1 MTPLKKLAT
10 YYVHLLSRLGV
21 VKFSISL
28 AAAIIMVALAIQM
41 SVTFALTG
49 KVSAV
54 DLIRSVFF
62 GLIITPWAVFFMSV
76 VVEQIEDSRQRLSKV
91 IRKLEKMRSRD
102 LQLTNKLKANI
113 SQLNKEIDE
122 REKAEAARRQ
132 AIVNLEQEVKQR
144 QLAQQELEEHSALLR
159 SFIDSSPDLV
169 YYRNEQGQFSG
180 CNLALE
186 RLVGRTEKKL
196 IGLTPYDVYPEDI
209 ADKIVE
215 TDHQVFDNDEP
226 LTYEQW
232 LEYPDGR
239 KAFFELR
246 KVPFYGRNGNRLGL
260 LGFGRDITERMRHQA
275 NIEKANRDKTQFIS
289 TLSHELRT
297 PLNGVVGLSQILLD
311 TALNDA
317 QRKHV
322 NTILL
327 SATTLGNIFNDIIDL
342 DKLDRR
348 RFAVSMEPM
357 DFKAL
362 VNDIETLT
370 EMQLQNKGLSF
381 KFEQIGPIPSSI
393 VGDPTRLRQ
402 VLWNLTQNAVK
413 FTEKGAVGLMIKA
426 QPLAEQQVQLDI
438 SITDT
443 GPGIP
448 QNQLE
453 QIFAMYYQVEG
464 RKSATGSGI
473 GLSVSR
479 QLVRAMGGDIKVT
492 SKQGEGSCF
501 TVSLKVQLDSIPD
514 EAEQI
519 DHPPLDI
526 LLVEDV
532 ELNVTIAK
540 ALLEKLGHHVAVA
553 MNGKQA
559 LASFDPDSF
568 DLILLDI
575 QLPDMSGFDIAERLQ
590 QDYAK
595 EQLPPMVALTANV
608 VNSKQEF
615 AKAGMMDV
623 IHKPINRN
631 AVVHCL
637 NNVFAIGPHDEPSET
652 QLNPSQALSRSSQ
665 PVLDLELI
673 EQFCSSIGSQVL
685 TDSVTLFRQVMPD
698 YMQVLESNLFAKDQQ
713 GIASEAHKIKGA
725 AGSIGLARIQ
735 RLANKIQSP
744 ELPAWWDNVDD
755 WIHQLSHD
763 YPEDLKLL
771 DKAIEDFSSAE
782 TTESKDSLNLPL
794 PLDQD

>member
-10 YYVHLLSRLGV
+10 YYVHLLSRLGI

-28 AAAIIMVALAIQM
+28 AGAIILVALAIQM

-49 KVSAV
+49 EVSSV

-62 GLIITPWAVFFMSV
+62 ALIITPWAVFFMSV
-76 VVEQIEDSRQRLSKV
+76 VVEQIEDSRQRLSKM

-102 LQLTNKLKANI
+102 LQLTNRLKANI
-113 SQLNKEIDE
+113 SQLNNEIDE
-122 REKAEAARRQ
+122 REKAEEARRQ
-132 AIVNLEQEVKQR
+132 AISHLEQEVKQR
-144 QLAQQELEEHSALLR
+144 QQAQQELEEHSALLR

-186 RLVGRTEKKL
+186 QLVGRSEKQL
-196 IGLTPYDVYPEDI
+196 IGLTPYDVYPEEI

-215 TDHQVFDNDEP
+215 TDHQVFDNDQP

-275 NIEKANRDKTQFIS
+275 NIEKANRDKAQFIS

-297 PLNGVVGLSQILLD
+297 PLNGVVGLSQMLLD
-311 TALNDA
+311 TPLNDA

-348 RFAVSMEPM
+348 RFAVSMETM

-362 VNDIETLT
+362 VSDIETLT
-370 EMQLQNKGLSF
+370 EMQLQAKGLGF
-381 KFEQIGPIPSSI
+381 RFEQIGPIPRSI
-393 VGDPTRLRQ
+393 VADPTRLRQ
-402 VLWNLTQNAVK
+402 VLWNLTHNAVK
-413 FTEKGAVGLMIKA
+413 FTECGQVALTIKA
-426 QPLAEQQVQLDI
+426 KPIAEQQVELEFI
-438 SITDT
+438 IEDT

-448 QNQLE
+448 EDQLE

-464 RKSATGSGI
+464 SKSATGTGI

-479 QLVRAMGGDIKVT
+479 QLVRAMGGDIVVS
-492 SKQGEGSCF
+492 SKAGQGSCF
-501 TVSLKVQLDSIPD
+501 TVRLQVALDAIPD

-519 DHPPLDI
+519 DHPPLEI

-532 ELNVTIAK
+532 ELNITIAK
-540 ALLEKLGHHVAVA
+540 ALLEKLGHQVEVAKS
-553 MNGKQA
+553 GQQA
-559 LASFDPDSF
+559 LAMFEPDNF
-568 DLILLDI
+568 DLVLLDI
-575 QLPDMSGFDIAERLQ
+575 QLPDMTGFDIAKQWLQ
-590 QDYAK
+590 QYSAA
-595 EQLPPMVALTANV
+595 QMPPVVALTANV
-608 VNSKQEF
+608 VNSKSQF
-615 AKAGMMDV
+615 QASGMVDV

-631 AVVHCL
+631 AVVHCF
-637 NNVFAIGPHDEPSET
+637 NEIFAIGDEPPVEAPIS
-652 QLNPSQALSRSSQ
+652 PKQALSRSSL
-665 PVLDLELI
+665 PILDLDLI
-673 EQFCSSIGSQVL
+673 EQFCETIGVKVL
-685 TDSVTLFRQVMPD
+685 NDSVDLFKQVMPD
-698 YMQVLESNLFAKDQQ
+698 YLQVLESNMFAKDKQ
-713 GIASEAHKIKGA
+713 GIVSEAHKIKGA

-744 ELPAWWDNVDD
+744 EVPAWADNVED
-755 WIHQLSHD
+755 WIYQLSHD

-771 DKAIEDFSSAE
+771 DKVIAE
-782 TTESKDSLNLPL
+782 HLEQPKI
-794 PLDQD
+794 

>member
-1 MTPLKKLAT
+1 MTPLKNLAT

-21 VKFSISL
+21 VKFTISL
-28 AAAIIMVALAIQM
+28 ASAIILVALAIQM

-49 KVSAV
+49 QVSSV
-54 DLIRSVFF
+54 DLVRSVFF

-76 VVEQIEDSRQRLSKV
+76 VVEQIEDSRQRLSKM

-113 SQLNKEIDE
+113 SQLNNEIDE
-122 REKAEAARRQ
+122 REKAEAARGQ
-132 AIVNLEQEVKQR
+132 AMANLEQEVRQR
-144 QLAQQELEEHSALLR
+144 QQAQQELEEHSALLR

-186 RLVGRTEKKL
+186 QLVGRSEKQL

-215 TDHQVFDNDEP
+215 TDHQVFDNDEQ

-297 PLNGVVGLSQILLD
+297 PLNGVVGLSQMLLD
-311 TALNDA
+311 TPLNDD

-348 RFAVSMEPM
+348 RFAVSLEPM

-362 VNDIETLT
+362 VTDIETLT
-370 EMQLQNKGLSF
+370 EMQLQSKGLDF
-381 KFEQIGPIPSSI
+381 RFEQIGPIPNSI
-393 VGDPTRLRQ
+393 MGDPTRLRQ
-402 VLWNLTQNAVK
+402 VLWNLTHNAVK
-413 FTEKGAVGLMIKA
+413 FTEQGEVALTIKAEPLSEQEVQLELMI
-426 QPLAEQQVQLDI
+426 E
-438 SITDT
+438 DT

-448 QNQLE
+448 QDQLE
-453 QIFAMYYQVEG
+453 EIFAMYYQVEG
-464 RKSATGSGI
+464 SKSATGTGI

-479 QLVRAMGGDIKVT
+479 QLVRAMGGDISVS
-492 SKQGEGSCF
+492 SKEGEGSCF
-501 TVSLKVQLDSIPD
+501 TVTLKVTLDAIPD

-540 ALLEKLGHHVAVA
+540 ALLEKLGHYVEVA
-553 MNGKQA
+553 MSGEQA
-559 LASFDPDSF
+559 LEVFDPDNF
-568 DLILLDI
+568 DLVLLDI
-575 QLPDMSGFDIAERLQ
+575 QLPDMTGFDIAKRWQ
-590 QDYAK
+590 
-595 EQLPPMVALTANV
+595 EQFAEQHLPPLVALTANV
-608 VNSKQEF
+608 VNSKSEF
-615 AKAGMMDV
+615 AKAGMVDV

-631 AVVHCL
+631 AVVHCF
-637 NNVFAIGPHDEPSET
+637 NSVFAIGEEPEAEPAV
-652 QLNPSQALSRSSQ
+652 NPKQALSRSSM
-665 PVLDLELI
+665 PILDLDLV
-673 EQFCSSIGSQVL
+673 EQFCETIGVKVLNDSIN
-685 TDSVTLFRQVMPD
+685 LFKQVMPD
-698 YMQVLESNLFAKDQQ
+698 YMKVLESNLFAKDQD

-744 ELPAWWDNVDD
+744 ELPAWWDNVED

-771 DKAIEDFSSAE
+771 DKAIADFNNN
-782 TTESKDSLNLPL
+782 D
-794 PLDQD
+794 

>member
-1 MTPLKKLAT
+1 MTPLKNLAT
-10 YYVHLLSRLGV
+10 YYVHLLSRLGI

-28 AAAIIMVALAIQM
+28 ASAVILVALAIQM

-49 KVSAV
+49 QVSAV

-76 VVEQIEDSRQRLSKV
+76 VVEQIEDSRQRLSKM
-91 IRKLEKMRSRD
+91 IRKLEKMRARD

-113 SQLNKEIDE
+113 SQLNNEIDE
-122 REKAEAARRQ
+122 REKAEAARGQ
-132 AIVNLEQEVKQR
+132 AIRNLEQEVKQR
-144 QLAQQELEEHSALLR
+144 QQAQQELEEHSALLR

-186 RLVGRTEKKL
+186 QLVGRSEKKL

-215 TDHQVFDNDEP
+215 TDHQVFDNDEQ

-260 LGFGRDITERMRHQA
+260 LGFGRDITERMAHQA

-297 PLNGVVGLSQILLD
+297 PLNGVVGLSQMLLD
-311 TALNDA
+311 TPLDDA

-348 RFAVSMEPM
+348 RFAVSLEPM

-362 VNDIETLT
+362 VTDIETLT
-370 EMQLQNKGLSF
+370 EMQLQSKGLDF
-381 KFEQIGPIPSSI
+381 VFEQIGPIPSSI

-402 VLWNLTQNAVK
+402 VLWNLTHNAVK
-413 FTEKGAVGLMIKA
+413 FTEKGEVELTVKA
-426 QPLAEQQVQLDI
+426 QAIDEQQVQLDI
-438 SITDT
+438 SIRDT

-448 QNQLE
+448 EDQLE

-464 RKSATGSGI
+464 SKSATGTGI

-479 QLVRAMGGDIKVT
+479 QLVRAMGGDISVT
-492 SKQGEGSCF
+492 SDEGEGSCF
-501 TVSLKVQLDSIPD
+501 TVSLVVKLDAIPD

-519 DHPPLDI
+519 DHPPLEI

-540 ALLEKLGHHVAVA
+540 ALLEKLGHYVVVA
-553 MNGKQA
+553 MTGKEA
-559 LASFDPDSF
+559 LAAFEPDMF
-568 DLILLDI
+568 DLVLLDI
-575 QLPDMSGFDIAERLQ
+575 QLPDMTGFDIAKQWQ
-590 QDYAK
+590 QQYQAAD
-595 EQLPPMVALTANV
+595 LPPLVALTANV
-608 VNSKQEF
+608 VNSKNEF
-615 AKAGMMDV
+615 AKAGMVDV
-623 IHKPINRN
+623 IHKPINQN
-631 AVVHCL
+631 AVVHCF
-637 NNVFAIGPHDEPSET
+637 NQVFAIGEEAVVEEVISPK
-652 QLNPSQALSRSSQ
+652 QALSRSSL
-665 PVLDLELI
+665 PILDLDLV
-673 EQFCSSIGSQVL
+673 EQFCDTIGVKVLNDSIN
-685 TDSVTLFRQVMPD
+685 LFKQVMPD
-698 YMQVLESNLFAKDQQ
+698 YMKILESNLFAKDQD

-744 ELPAWWDNVDD
+744 ELPAWWDNVED
-755 WIHQLSHD
+755 WILQLSHD

-771 DKAIEDFSSAE
+771 DKAIGDYSA
-782 TTESKDSLNLPL
+782 SVD
-794 PLDQD
+794 

>member
-1 MTPLKKLAT
+1 MTPLKNLAT
-10 YYVHLLSRLGV
+10 YYVHLLSRLGL

-28 AAAIIMVALAIQM
+28 AAAIIFVALAIQM

-49 KVSAV
+49 QVSAV

-62 GLIITPWAVFFMSV
+62 GLIITPWAVYFMSV
-76 VVEQIEDSRQRLSKV
+76 VVEQIEDSRQRLSKM

-113 SQLNKEIDE
+113 NQLNTEMDE
-122 REKAEAARRQ
+122 REKAETARRQ
-132 AIVNLEQEVKQR
+132 AIVKLEQEVKQR
-144 QLAQQELEEHSALLR
+144 QQAQQELEEHSALLR

-186 RLVGRTEKKL
+186 QLVGRSEKKL

-297 PLNGVVGLSQILLD
+297 PLNGVVGLSQMLLD
-311 TALNDA
+311 TPLNDA
-317 QRKHV
+317 QRKQV

-348 RFAVSMEPM
+348 RFSVAMEPM
-357 DFKAL
+357 DFNAL
-362 VNDIETLT
+362 LTDIETLT
-370 EMQLQNKGLSF
+370 EMQLQNKGLAF
-381 KFEQIGPIPSSI
+381 NFEQIGPIPRSI
-393 VGDPTRLRQ
+393 VADPTRLRQ
-402 VLWNLTQNAVK
+402 VLWNLTHNAVK
-413 FTEKGAVGLMIKA
+413 FTEVGGVDLLVKA
-426 QPLAEQQVQLDI
+426 QNLSEQEVQLDI
-438 SITDT
+438 SIKDT

-448 QNQLE
+448 EDQFE
-453 QIFAMYYQVEG
+453 QIFAMYYQVESS
-464 RKSATGSGI
+464 KSATGTGI

-479 QLVRAMGGDIKVT
+479 QLIRAMGGDITVT
-492 SKQGEGSCF
+492 SEEGKGACF
-501 TVSLKVQLDSIPD
+501 TISLAVKLDEIPD

-540 ALLEKLGHHVAVA
+540 ALLEKLGHYVVVA
-553 MNGKQA
+553 MTGA
-559 LASFDPDSF
+559 EAIEAFDPDQF
-568 DLILLDI
+568 DLVLLDI
-575 QLPDMSGFDIAERLQ
+575 QLPDMTGFDIAKHLLQ
-590 QDYAK
+590 QYDKAD
-595 EQLPPMVALTANV
+595 LPPLVALTANAV
-608 VNSKQEF
+608 SSRQEF
-615 AKAGMMDV
+615 IDAGMLDV

-631 AVVHCL
+631 AVVHCF
-637 NNVFAIGPHDEPSET
+637 NGVFAIGETLSTEPDSS
-652 QLNPSQALSRSSQ
+652 PKQALSRSSQ
-665 PVLDLELI
+665 PILDLDLI
-673 EQFCSSIGSQVL
+673 EQFCHQIGEKVL
-685 TDSVTLFRQVMPD
+685 TDSIALFRQVMPD
-698 YMQVLESNLFAKDQQ
+698 YLQVLETNLYAKDQD

-744 ELPAWWDNVDD
+744 ELPAWWDNVED

-771 DKAIEDFSSAE
+771 DKMIDDLSIE
-782 TTESKDSLNLPL
+782 
-794 PLDQD
+794 QY

>member
-1 MTPLKKLAT
+1 MTPLKNLAT
-10 YYVHLLSRLGV
+10 YYVHLLSRLGI

-28 AAAIIMVALAIQM
+28 ASAVILVALAIQM

-49 KVSAV
+49 QVSAV

-76 VVEQIEDSRQRLSKV
+76 VVEQIEDSRQRLSKM
-91 IRKLEKMRSRD
+91 IRKLEKMRARD

-113 SQLNKEIDE
+113 SQLNNEIDE
-122 REKAEAARRQ
+122 REKAEAARGQ
-132 AIVNLEQEVKQR
+132 AIRNLEQEVKQR
-144 QLAQQELEEHSALLR
+144 QQAQQELEEHSALLR

-186 RLVGRTEKKL
+186 QLVGRSEKKL

-215 TDHQVFDNDEP
+215 TDHQVFDNDEQ

-260 LGFGRDITERMRHQA
+260 LGFGRDITERMAHQA

-297 PLNGVVGLSQILLD
+297 PLNGVVGLSQMLLD
-311 TALNDA
+311 TPLDDA

-348 RFAVSMEPM
+348 RFAVSLEPM

-362 VNDIETLT
+362 VTDIETLT
-370 EMQLQNKGLSF
+370 EMQLQSKGLDF
-381 KFEQIGPIPSSI
+381 VFEQIGPIPSSI

-402 VLWNLTQNAVK
+402 VLWNLTHNAVK
-413 FTEKGAVGLMIKA
+413 FTEKGEVELTVKA
-426 QPLAEQQVQLDI
+426 QAVDEQQVQLDI
-438 SITDT
+438 SIRDT

-448 QNQLE
+448 EDQLE

-464 RKSATGSGI
+464 SKSATGTGI

-479 QLVRAMGGDIKVT
+479 QLVRAMGGDISVT
-492 SKQGEGSCF
+492 SYEGEGSCF
-501 TVSLKVQLDSIPD
+501 TVSLVVKLDAIPD

-519 DHPPLDI
+519 DHPPLEI

-540 ALLEKLGHHVAVA
+540 ALLEKLGHYVVVA
-553 MNGKQA
+553 MTGKEA
-559 LASFDPDSF
+559 LAAFEPDMF
-568 DLILLDI
+568 DLVLLDI
-575 QLPDMSGFDIAERLQ
+575 QLPDMTGFDIAKQWQ
-590 QDYAK
+590 QQYQAAD
-595 EQLPPMVALTANV
+595 LPPLVALTANV
-608 VNSKQEF
+608 VNSKNEF
-615 AKAGMMDV
+615 AKAGMVDV
-623 IHKPINRN
+623 IHKPINQN
-631 AVVHCL
+631 AVVHCF
-637 NNVFAIGPHDEPSET
+637 NQVFAIGEEAAVEEVISPK
-652 QLNPSQALSRSSQ
+652 QALSRSSL
-665 PVLDLELI
+665 PILDLDLV
-673 EQFCSSIGSQVL
+673 EQFCDTIGVKVLNDSIN
-685 TDSVTLFRQVMPD
+685 LFKQVMPD
-698 YMQVLESNLFAKDQQ
+698 YMKILESNLFAKDQD

-744 ELPAWWDNVDD
+744 ELPAWWDNVED
-755 WIHQLSHD
+755 WILQLSHD

-771 DKAIEDFSSAE
+771 DKAIGDYSTS
-782 TTESKDSLNLPL
+782 D
-794 PLDQD
+794 D

>member
-1 MTPLKKLAT
+1 MTPLKNLAT

-21 VKFSISL
+21 VKFTISL
-28 AAAIIMVALAIQM
+28 ASAIILVALAIQM

-49 KVSAV
+49 QVSSV
-54 DLIRSVFF
+54 DLVRSVFF

-76 VVEQIEDSRQRLSKV
+76 VVEQIEDSRQRLSKM

-113 SQLNKEIDE
+113 SQLNNEIDE
-122 REKAEAARRQ
+122 REKAEAARSQ
-132 AIVNLEQEVKQR
+132 AMTNLEQEVKQR
-144 QLAQQELEEHSALLR
+144 QQAQQELEEHSALLR

-186 RLVGRTEKKL
+186 QLVGRSEKQL

-215 TDHQVFDNDEP
+215 TDHQVFDNDEQ

-297 PLNGVVGLSQILLD
+297 PLNGVVGLSQMLLD
-311 TALNDA
+311 TPLNDD

-348 RFAVSMEPM
+348 RFAVSLEPM

-362 VNDIETLT
+362 VTDIETLT
-370 EMQLQNKGLSF
+370 EMQLQSKGLDF
-381 KFEQIGPIPSSI
+381 RFEQIGPIPNSI
-393 VGDPTRLRQ
+393 MGDPTRLRQ
-402 VLWNLTQNAVK
+402 VLWNLTHNAVK
-413 FTEKGAVGLMIKA
+413 FTEQGEVALTIKAEPLSEQEVQLELMI
-426 QPLAEQQVQLDI
+426 E
-438 SITDT
+438 DT

-448 QNQLE
+448 QDQLE
-453 QIFAMYYQVEG
+453 EIFAMYYQVEG
-464 RKSATGSGI
+464 SKSATGTGI

-479 QLVRAMGGDIKVT
+479 QLVRAMGGDISVS
-492 SKQGEGSCF
+492 SKEGEGSCF
-501 TVSLKVQLDSIPD
+501 TVTLKVTLDAIPD

-540 ALLEKLGHHVAVA
+540 ALLEKLGHYVEVA
-553 MNGKQA
+553 MSGEQA
-559 LASFDPDSF
+559 LEVFDPDNF
-568 DLILLDI
+568 DLVLLDI
-575 QLPDMSGFDIAERLQ
+575 QLPDMTGFDIAKRWQ
-590 QDYAK
+590 
-595 EQLPPMVALTANV
+595 EQFAEQHLPPLVALTANV
-608 VNSKQEF
+608 VNSKSEF
-615 AKAGMMDV
+615 AKAGMVDV

-631 AVVHCL
+631 AVVHCF
-637 NNVFAIGPHDEPSET
+637 NRVFAIGEEPEVEPAV
-652 QLNPSQALSRSSQ
+652 NPKQALSRSSM
-665 PVLDLELI
+665 PILDLDLV
-673 EQFCSSIGSQVL
+673 EQFCETIGVKVLNDSIN
-685 TDSVTLFRQVMPD
+685 LFKQVMPD
-698 YMQVLESNLFAKDQQ
+698 YMKVLESNLFAKDQD

-744 ELPAWWDNVDD
+744 ELPAWWDNVED

-771 DKAIEDFSSAE
+771 DKAIADFNHN
-782 TTESKDSLNLPL
+782 D
-794 PLDQD
+794 

>member
-1 MTPLKKLAT
+1 MTPLKNLAT

-21 VKFSISL
+21 VKFTISL
-28 AAAIIMVALAIQM
+28 ASAIILVALAIQM
-41 SVTFALTG
+41 SVTLALTG
-49 KVSAV
+49 NVSSV
-54 DLIRSVFF
+54 DLVRSVFF

-76 VVEQIEDSRQRLSKV
+76 VVEQIEDSRQRLSKM

-132 AIVNLEQEVKQR
+132 AMTKLEQEIKQR
-144 QLAQQELEEHSALLR
+144 QRAQQELEEHSALLR

-186 RLVGRTEKKL
+186 QLVGRSEKQL

-215 TDHQVFDNDEP
+215 TDHQVFDNDEQ

-260 LGFGRDITERMRHQA
+260 LGFGRDITERMRQQA
-275 NIEKANRDKTQFIS
+275 SIEKANRDKTQFIS

-297 PLNGVVGLSQILLD
+297 PLNGVVGLSQMLLD
-311 TALNDA
+311 TPLNDD

-348 RFAVSMEPM
+348 RFAVSLEPM

-362 VNDIETLT
+362 VTDIETLT
-370 EMQLQNKGLSF
+370 KMQLQSKGLAF
-381 KFEQIGPIPSSI
+381 RFEQIGPIPNSI
-393 VGDPTRLRQ
+393 MGDPTRLRQ
-402 VLWNLTQNAVK
+402 VLWNLSHNAVK
-413 FTEKGAVGLMIKA
+413 FTEQGEVALTIKAEPLSEQEVQLELMI
-426 QPLAEQQVQLDI
+426 E
-438 SITDT
+438 DT

-448 QNQLE
+448 QDQLE
-453 QIFAMYYQVEG
+453 EIFAMYYQVEG
-464 RKSATGSGI
+464 SKSATGTGI

-479 QLVRAMGGDIKVT
+479 QLVRAMGGDISVS
-492 SKQGEGSCF
+492 SKEGEGSCF
-501 TVSLKVQLDSIPD
+501 TVTLKVTLDAIPD

-540 ALLEKLGHHVAVA
+540 ALLEKLGHFVEVA
-553 MNGKQA
+553 MSGEQA
-559 LASFDPDSF
+559 LEVFDPDNF
-568 DLILLDI
+568 DLVLLDI
-575 QLPDMSGFDIAERLQ
+575 QLPDMTGFDIAKRWQ
-590 QDYAK
+590 
-595 EQLPPMVALTANV
+595 EQFAEQHLPPLVALTANV
-608 VNSKQEF
+608 VNSKSEF
-615 AKAGMMDV
+615 AKAGMVDV

-631 AVVHCL
+631 AVVHCF
-637 NNVFAIGPHDEPSET
+637 NSVFAIGEEPEAEPAV
-652 QLNPSQALSRSSQ
+652 NPKQALSRSSM
-665 PVLDLELI
+665 PILDLDLV
-673 EQFCSSIGSQVL
+673 EQFCETIGVKVLNDSIN
-685 TDSVTLFRQVMPD
+685 LFKQVMPD
-698 YMQVLESNLFAKDQQ
+698 YMKVLESNLFAKDQD

-744 ELPAWWDNVDD
+744 ELPAWWDNVED

-771 DKAIEDFSSAE
+771 DKAITDFNNN
-782 TTESKDSLNLPL
+782 D
-794 PLDQD
+794 

>member
-1 MTPLKKLAT
+1 MTPLKNLAT

-21 VKFSISL
+21 VKFTISL
-28 AAAIIMVALAIQM
+28 ASAIILVALAIQM

-49 KVSAV
+49 QVSSV
-54 DLIRSVFF
+54 DLVRSVFF

-76 VVEQIEDSRQRLSKV
+76 VVEQIEDSRQRLSKM

-113 SQLNKEIDE
+113 SQLNNEIDE
-122 REKAEAARRQ
+122 REKAEAARGQ
-132 AIVNLEQEVKQR
+132 AMANLEQEVRQR
-144 QLAQQELEEHSALLR
+144 QQAQQELEEHSALLR

-186 RLVGRTEKKL
+186 QLVGRSEKQL

-215 TDHQVFDNDEP
+215 TDHQVFDNDEQ

-297 PLNGVVGLSQILLD
+297 PLNGVVGLSQMLLD
-311 TALNDA
+311 TPLNDD

-348 RFAVSMEPM
+348 RFAVSLEPM

-362 VNDIETLT
+362 VTDIETLT
-370 EMQLQNKGLSF
+370 EMQLQSKGLDF
-381 KFEQIGPIPSSI
+381 RFEQIGPIPNSI
-393 VGDPTRLRQ
+393 MGDPTRLRQ
-402 VLWNLTQNAVK
+402 VLWNLTHNAVK
-413 FTEKGAVGLMIKA
+413 FTEQGEVALTIKSEPLSEQEVQLELMI
-426 QPLAEQQVQLDI
+426 E
-438 SITDT
+438 DT

-448 QNQLE
+448 QDQLE
-453 QIFAMYYQVEG
+453 EIFAMYYQVEG
-464 RKSATGSGI
+464 SKSATGTGI

-479 QLVRAMGGDIKVT
+479 QLVRAMGGDISVS
-492 SKQGEGSCF
+492 SKEGEGSCF
-501 TVSLKVQLDSIPD
+501 TVTLKVTLDAIPD

-540 ALLEKLGHHVAVA
+540 ALLEKLGHYVEVA
-553 MNGKQA
+553 MSGEQA
-559 LASFDPDSF
+559 LEVFDPDNF
-568 DLILLDI
+568 DLVLLDI
-575 QLPDMSGFDIAERLQ
+575 QLPDMTGFDIAKRWQ
-590 QDYAK
+590 
-595 EQLPPMVALTANV
+595 EQFAEQHLPPLVALTANV
-608 VNSKQEF
+608 VNSKSEF
-615 AKAGMMDV
+615 AKAGMVDV

-631 AVVHCL
+631 AVVHCF
-637 NNVFAIGPHDEPSET
+637 NSVFAIGEEPEAEPAV
-652 QLNPSQALSRSSQ
+652 NPKQALSRSSM
-665 PVLDLELI
+665 PILDLDLV
-673 EQFCSSIGSQVL
+673 EQFCETIGVKVLNDSIN
-685 TDSVTLFRQVMPD
+685 LFKQVMPD
-698 YMQVLESNLFAKDQQ
+698 YMKVLESNLFAKDQD

-744 ELPAWWDNVDD
+744 ELPAWWDNVED

-771 DKAIEDFSSAE
+771 DKAIADF
-782 TTESKDSLNLPL
+782 NNNH
-794 PLDQD
+794 

>member
-1 MTPLKKLAT
+1 MTPLKNLAT
-10 YYVHLLSRLGV
+10 YYVHLLSRLGL

-28 AAAIIMVALAIQM
+28 AAAIIFVALAIQM

-49 KVSAV
+49 QVSAV

-62 GLIITPWAVFFMSV
+62 GLIITPWAVYFMSV
-76 VVEQIEDSRQRLSKV
+76 VVEQIEDSRQRLSKM

-113 SQLNKEIDE
+113 NQLNTEMDE
-122 REKAEAARRQ
+122 REKAETARRQ
-132 AIVNLEQEVKQR
+132 AIVKLEQEVKQR
-144 QLAQQELEEHSALLR
+144 QQAQQELEEHSALLR

-186 RLVGRTEKKL
+186 QLVGRSEKKL

-297 PLNGVVGLSQILLD
+297 PLNGVVGLSQMLLD
-311 TALNDA
+311 TPLNDA
-317 QRKHV
+317 QRKQV

-348 RFAVSMEPM
+348 RFSVAMEPM
-357 DFKAL
+357 DFNAL
-362 VNDIETLT
+362 LTDIETLT
-370 EMQLQNKGLSF
+370 EMQLQNKGLAF
-381 KFEQIGPIPSSI
+381 NFEQIGPIPRSI
-393 VGDPTRLRQ
+393 VADPTRLRQ
-402 VLWNLTQNAVK
+402 VLWNLTHNAVK
-413 FTEKGAVGLMIKA
+413 FTEVGGVDLLVKA
-426 QPLAEQQVQLDI
+426 QNLSEQEVQLDI
-438 SITDT
+438 SIKDT

-448 QNQLE
+448 EDQFE
-453 QIFAMYYQVEG
+453 QIFAMYYQVESS
-464 RKSATGSGI
+464 KSATGTGI

-479 QLVRAMGGDIKVT
+479 QLIRAMGGDITVT
-492 SKQGEGSCF
+492 SEEGKGACF
-501 TVSLKVQLDSIPD
+501 TISLAVKLDEIPD

-540 ALLEKLGHHVAVA
+540 ALLEKLGHYVVVA
-553 MNGKQA
+553 MTGA
-559 LASFDPDSF
+559 EAIEAFDPDQF
-568 DLILLDI
+568 DLVLLDI
-575 QLPDMSGFDIAERLQ
+575 QLPDMTGFDIAKHLLQ
-590 QDYAK
+590 QYDKAD
-595 EQLPPMVALTANV
+595 LPPLVALTANAV
-608 VNSKQEF
+608 SSRQEF
-615 AKAGMMDV
+615 IDAGMLDV

-631 AVVHCL
+631 AVVHCF
-637 NNVFAIGPHDEPSET
+637 NGVFAIGETLSTEPDSS
-652 QLNPSQALSRSSQ
+652 PKQALSRSSQ
-665 PVLDLELI
+665 PILDLDLI
-673 EQFCSSIGSQVL
+673 EQFCHQIGEKVL
-685 TDSVTLFRQVMPD
+685 TDSIALFRQVMPD
-698 YMQVLESNLFAKDQQ
+698 YLQVLETNLYAKDQD

-744 ELPAWWDNVDD
+744 ELPAWWDNVED

-771 DKAIEDFSSAE
+771 DKMIDDLSIE
-782 TTESKDSLNLPL
+782 
-794 PLDQD
+794 QH

>member
-1 MTPLKKLAT
+1 MTPLKNLAT

-21 VKFSISL
+21 VKFTISL
-28 AAAIIMVALAIQM
+28 ASAIILVALAIQM
-41 SVTFALTG
+41 SVTLALTG
-49 KVSAV
+49 KVSSV
-54 DLIRSVFF
+54 DLVRSVFF

-76 VVEQIEDSRQRLSKV
+76 VVEQIEDSRQRLSKM

-102 LQLTNKLKANI
+102 LQLTTKLQANI
-113 SQLNKEIDE
+113 SQLNNEIDE
-122 REKAEAARRQ
+122 REKAEAARSQ
-132 AIVNLEQEVKQR
+132 AMTNLEQEIKQR
-144 QLAQQELEEHSALLR
+144 QQAQQELEEHSALLR

-186 RLVGRTEKKL
+186 QLVGRSEKQL

-215 TDHQVFDNDEP
+215 TDHQVFDNDEQ

-260 LGFGRDITERMRHQA
+260 LGFGRDITERMRQQA
-275 NIEKANRDKTQFIS
+275 SIEKANRDKTQFIS

-297 PLNGVVGLSQILLD
+297 PLNGVVGLSQMLLD
-311 TALNDA
+311 TPLNDN

-348 RFAVSMEPM
+348 RFAVSLEPM

-362 VNDIETLT
+362 VTDIETLT
-370 EMQLQNKGLSF
+370 EMQLQSKGLDF
-381 KFEQIGPIPSSI
+381 RFEQIGPIPNSI
-393 VGDPTRLRQ
+393 MGDPTRLRQ
-402 VLWNLTQNAVK
+402 VLWNLTHNAVK
-413 FTEKGAVGLMIKA
+413 FTEQGEVALTVKA
-426 QPLAEQQVQLDI
+426 EPLSEQEVQLELI
-438 SITDT
+438 IEDT

-448 QNQLE
+448 QDQLE
-453 QIFAMYYQVEG
+453 EIFAMYYQVEG
-464 RKSATGSGI
+464 SKSATGTGI

-479 QLVRAMGGDIKVT
+479 QLVRAMGGDIQV
-492 SKQGEGSCF
+492 SSAEGEGSCF
-501 TVSLKVQLDSIPD
+501 SVKLKVTLDAIPD

-540 ALLEKLGHHVAVA
+540 ALLEKLGHYVEVA
-553 MNGKQA
+553 MSGEQA
-559 LASFDPDSF
+559 IEVFDPDNF
-568 DLILLDI
+568 DLVLLDI
-575 QLPDMSGFDIAERLQ
+575 QLPDMSGFDIAKRWHEQFAQ
-590 QDYAK
+590 QH
-595 EQLPPMVALTANV
+595 LPPLVALTANV
-608 VNSKQEF
+608 VNSKNEF
-615 AKAGMMDV
+615 AQAGMVDV

-631 AVVHCL
+631 AVVHCF
-637 NNVFAIGPHDEPSET
+637 NSVFAIGQEPEAEPVVS
-652 QLNPSQALSRSSQ
+652 PKQALSRSSM
-665 PVLDLELI
+665 PILDLDLV
-673 EQFCSSIGSQVL
+673 EQFCETIGVKVLNDSIN
-685 TDSVTLFRQVMPD
+685 LFKQVMPD
-698 YMQVLESNLFAKDQQ
+698 YMKVLESNLFAKDQD

-744 ELPAWWDNVDD
+744 ELPAWWDNVED

-771 DKAIEDFSSAE
+771 DKAIADFN
-782 TTESKDSLNLPL
+782 KPD
-794 PLDQD
+794 

>member
-1 MTPLKKLAT
+1 MTPLKNLAT

-21 VKFSISL
+21 VKFTISL
-28 AAAIIMVALAIQM
+28 ASAIILVALAIQM
-41 SVTFALTG
+41 SVTLALTG
-49 KVSAV
+49 KVSSV
-54 DLIRSVFF
+54 DLVRSVFF

-76 VVEQIEDSRQRLSKV
+76 VVEQIEDSRQRLSKM

-102 LQLTNKLKANI
+102 LQLTTKLQANI
-113 SQLNKEIDE
+113 SQLNNEIDE
-122 REKAEAARRQ
+122 REKAEAARSQ
-132 AIVNLEQEVKQR
+132 AMTNLEQEIKQR
-144 QLAQQELEEHSALLR
+144 QQAQQELEEHSALLR

-186 RLVGRTEKKL
+186 QLVGRSEKQL

-215 TDHQVFDNDEP
+215 TDHQVFDNDEQ

-260 LGFGRDITERMRHQA
+260 LGFGRDITERMRQQA
-275 NIEKANRDKTQFIS
+275 SIEKANRDKTQFIS

-297 PLNGVVGLSQILLD
+297 PLNGVVGLSQMLLD
-311 TALNDA
+311 TPLNDN

-348 RFAVSMEPM
+348 RFAVSLEPM

-362 VNDIETLT
+362 VTDIETLT
-370 EMQLQNKGLSF
+370 EMQLQSKGLDF
-381 KFEQIGPIPSSI
+381 RFEQIGPIPNSI
-393 VGDPTRLRQ
+393 MGDPTRLRQ
-402 VLWNLTQNAVK
+402 VLWNLTHNAVK
-413 FTEKGAVGLMIKA
+413 FTEQGEVALTVKA
-426 QPLAEQQVQLDI
+426 EPLSEQEVQLELI
-438 SITDT
+438 IEDT

-448 QNQLE
+448 QDQLE
-453 QIFAMYYQVEG
+453 EIFAMYYQVEG
-464 RKSATGSGI
+464 SKSATGTGI

-479 QLVRAMGGDIKVT
+479 QLVRAMGGDIEV
-492 SKQGEGSCF
+492 SSAEGEGSCF
-501 TVSLKVQLDSIPD
+501 SVKLKVTLDAIPD

-540 ALLEKLGHHVAVA
+540 ALLEKLGHYVEVA
-553 MNGKQA
+553 MSGEQA
-559 LASFDPDSF
+559 IEVFDPDNF
-568 DLILLDI
+568 DLVLLDI
-575 QLPDMSGFDIAERLQ
+575 QLPDMSGFDIAKRWHEQFAQ
-590 QDYAK
+590 QH
-595 EQLPPMVALTANV
+595 LPPLVALTANV
-608 VNSKQEF
+608 VNSKNEF
-615 AKAGMMDV
+615 AQAGMVDV

-631 AVVHCL
+631 AVVHCF
-637 NNVFAIGPHDEPSET
+637 NSVFAIGQEPEAEPVVS
-652 QLNPSQALSRSSQ
+652 PKQALSRSSM
-665 PVLDLELI
+665 PILDLDLV
-673 EQFCSSIGSQVL
+673 EQFCETIGVKVLNDSIN
-685 TDSVTLFRQVMPD
+685 LFKQVMPD
-698 YMQVLESNLFAKDQQ
+698 YMKVLESNLFAKDQD

-744 ELPAWWDNVDD
+744 ELPAWWDNVED

-771 DKAIEDFSSAE
+771 DKAIADFN
-782 TTESKDSLNLPL
+782 KPD
-794 PLDQD
+794 

>member
-1 MTPLKKLAT
+1 MTPLKNLAT
-10 YYVHLLSRLGV
+10 YYVHLLSRLGI

-28 AAAIIMVALAIQM
+28 ASAVILVALAIQM

-49 KVSAV
+49 QVSAV

-76 VVEQIEDSRQRLSKV
+76 VVEQIEDSRQRLSKM
-91 IRKLEKMRSRD
+91 IRKLEKMRARD

-113 SQLNKEIDE
+113 SQLNNEIDE
-122 REKAEAARRQ
+122 REKAEAARGQ
-132 AIVNLEQEVKQR
+132 AIRNLEQEVKQR
-144 QLAQQELEEHSALLR
+144 QQAQQELEEHSALLR

-186 RLVGRTEKKL
+186 QLVGRSEKKL

-215 TDHQVFDNDEP
+215 TDHQVFDNDEQ

-260 LGFGRDITERMRHQA
+260 LGFGRDITERMAHQA

-297 PLNGVVGLSQILLD
+297 PLNGVVGLSQMLLD
-311 TALNDA
+311 TPLDDA

-348 RFAVSMEPM
+348 RFAVSLEPM

-362 VNDIETLT
+362 VTDIETLT
-370 EMQLQNKGLSF
+370 EMQLQSKGLDF
-381 KFEQIGPIPSSI
+381 VFEQIGPIPSSI

-402 VLWNLTQNAVK
+402 VLWNLTHNAVK
-413 FTEKGAVGLMIKA
+413 FTEKGEVELTVKA
-426 QPLAEQQVQLDI
+426 QAVDEQQVQLDI
-438 SITDT
+438 SIRDT

-448 QNQLE
+448 EDQLE

-464 RKSATGSGI
+464 SKSATGTGI

-479 QLVRAMGGDIKVT
+479 QLVRAMGGDISVT
-492 SKQGEGSCF
+492 SDEGEGSCF
-501 TVSLKVQLDSIPD
+501 TVSLVVKLDAIPD

-519 DHPPLDI
+519 DHPPLEI

-540 ALLEKLGHHVAVA
+540 ALLEKLGHYVVVA
-553 MNGKQA
+553 MTGKEA
-559 LASFDPDSF
+559 LAAFEPDMF
-568 DLILLDI
+568 DLVLLDI
-575 QLPDMSGFDIAERLQ
+575 QLPDMTGFDIAKQWQ
-590 QDYAK
+590 QQYQAAD
-595 EQLPPMVALTANV
+595 LPPLVALTANV
-608 VNSKQEF
+608 VNSKNEF
-615 AKAGMMDV
+615 AKAGMVDV
-623 IHKPINRN
+623 IHKPINQN
-631 AVVHCL
+631 AVVHCF
-637 NNVFAIGPHDEPSET
+637 NQVFAIGEEAVVEEIISPK
-652 QLNPSQALSRSSQ
+652 QALSRSSL
-665 PVLDLELI
+665 PILDLDLV
-673 EQFCSSIGSQVL
+673 EQFCDTIGVKVLNDSIN
-685 TDSVTLFRQVMPD
+685 LFKQVMPD
-698 YMQVLESNLFAKDQQ
+698 YMKILESNLFAKDQD

-744 ELPAWWDNVDD
+744 ELPAWWDNVED
-755 WIHQLSHD
+755 WILQLSHD

-771 DKAIEDFSSAE
+771 DKAIGDYSTSV
-782 TTESKDSLNLPL
+782 D
-794 PLDQD
+794 

>member
-1 MTPLKKLAT
+1 MTPLKNLAT

-21 VKFSISL
+21 VKFTISL
-28 AAAIIMVALAIQM
+28 ASAIILVALAIQM

-49 KVSAV
+49 QVSSV
-54 DLIRSVFF
+54 DLVRSVFF

-76 VVEQIEDSRQRLSKV
+76 VVEQIEDSRQRLSKM

-113 SQLNKEIDE
+113 SQLNNEIDE
-122 REKAEAARRQ
+122 REKAEAARGQ
-132 AIVNLEQEVKQR
+132 AMANLEQEVRQR
-144 QLAQQELEEHSALLR
+144 QQAQQELEEHSALLR

-186 RLVGRTEKKL
+186 QLVGRSEKQL

-215 TDHQVFDNDEP
+215 TDHQVFDNDEQ

-297 PLNGVVGLSQILLD
+297 PLNGVVGLSQMLLD
-311 TALNDA
+311 TPLNDD

-348 RFAVSMEPM
+348 RFAVSLEPM

-362 VNDIETLT
+362 VTDIETLT
-370 EMQLQNKGLSF
+370 EMQLQSKGLDF
-381 KFEQIGPIPSSI
+381 RFEQIGPIPNSI
-393 VGDPTRLRQ
+393 MGDPTRLRQ
-402 VLWNLTQNAVK
+402 VLWNLTHNAVK
-413 FTEKGAVGLMIKA
+413 FTEQGEVALTIKSEPLSEQEVQLELMI
-426 QPLAEQQVQLDI
+426 E
-438 SITDT
+438 DT

-448 QNQLE
+448 QDQLE
-453 QIFAMYYQVEG
+453 EIFAMYYQVEG
-464 RKSATGSGI
+464 SKSATGTGI

-479 QLVRAMGGDIKVT
+479 QLVRAMGGDISVS
-492 SKQGEGSCF
+492 SKEGEGSCF
-501 TVSLKVQLDSIPD
+501 TVTLKVTLDAIPD

-540 ALLEKLGHHVAVA
+540 ALLEKLGHYVEVA
-553 MNGKQA
+553 MSGEQA
-559 LASFDPDSF
+559 LEVFDPDNF
-568 DLILLDI
+568 DLVLLDI
-575 QLPDMSGFDIAERLQ
+575 QLPDMTGFDIAKRWQ
-590 QDYAK
+590 
-595 EQLPPMVALTANV
+595 EQFAEQHLPPLVALTANV
-608 VNSKQEF
+608 VNSKSEF
-615 AKAGMMDV
+615 AKAGMVDV

-631 AVVHCL
+631 AVVHCF
-637 NNVFAIGPHDEPSET
+637 NSVFAIGEEPEAEPVV
-652 QLNPSQALSRSSQ
+652 NPKQALSRSSM
-665 PVLDLELI
+665 PILDLDLV
-673 EQFCSSIGSQVL
+673 EQFCETIGVKVLNDSIN
-685 TDSVTLFRQVMPD
+685 LFKQVMPD
-698 YMQVLESNLFAKDQQ
+698 YMKVLESNLFAKDQD

-744 ELPAWWDNVDD
+744 ELPAWWDNVED

-771 DKAIEDFSSAE
+771 DKAIADF
-782 TTESKDSLNLPL
+782 NNNH
-794 PLDQD
+794 

>member
-1 MTPLKKLAT
+1 MTPLKNLAT
-10 YYVHLLSRLGV
+10 YYVHLLSRLGI

-28 AAAIIMVALAIQM
+28 ASAVILVALAIQM

-49 KVSAV
+49 QVSAV

-76 VVEQIEDSRQRLSKV
+76 VVEQIEDSRQRLSKM
-91 IRKLEKMRSRD
+91 IRKLEKMRARD

-113 SQLNKEIDE
+113 SQLNNEIDE
-122 REKAEAARRQ
+122 REKAEAARGQ
-132 AIVNLEQEVKQR
+132 AIRNLEQEVKQR
-144 QLAQQELEEHSALLR
+144 QQAQQELEEHSALLR

-186 RLVGRTEKKL
+186 QLVGRSEKKL

-215 TDHQVFDNDEP
+215 TDHQVFDNDEQ

-260 LGFGRDITERMRHQA
+260 LGFGRDITERMAHQA

-297 PLNGVVGLSQILLD
+297 PLNGVVGLSQMLLD
-311 TALNDA
+311 TPLDDA

-348 RFAVSMEPM
+348 RFAVSLEPM

-362 VNDIETLT
+362 VTDIETLT
-370 EMQLQNKGLSF
+370 EMQLQSKGLDF
-381 KFEQIGPIPSSI
+381 VFEQIGPIPSSI

-402 VLWNLTQNAVK
+402 VLWNLTHNAVK
-413 FTEKGAVGLMIKA
+413 FTEKGEVELTVKA
-426 QPLAEQQVQLDI
+426 QAVDEQQVQLDI
-438 SITDT
+438 SIRDT

-448 QNQLE
+448 DDQLE

-464 RKSATGSGI
+464 SKSATGTGI

-479 QLVRAMGGDIKVT
+479 QLVRAMGGDISVT
-492 SKQGEGSCF
+492 SHEGEGSCF
-501 TVSLKVQLDSIPD
+501 TVSLVVKLDAIPD

-519 DHPPLDI
+519 DHPPLEI

-540 ALLEKLGHHVAVA
+540 ALLEKLGHYVVVA
-553 MNGKQA
+553 MTGKEA
-559 LASFDPDSF
+559 LAAFEPDMF
-568 DLILLDI
+568 DLVLLDI
-575 QLPDMSGFDIAERLQ
+575 QLPDMTGFDIAKQWQ
-590 QDYAK
+590 QQYQAAD
-595 EQLPPMVALTANV
+595 LPPLVALTANV
-608 VNSKQEF
+608 VNSKNEF
-615 AKAGMMDV
+615 AKAGMVDV
-623 IHKPINRN
+623 IHKPINQN
-631 AVVHCL
+631 AVVHCF
-637 NNVFAIGPHDEPSET
+637 NQVFAVGEEAVVEEIISPK
-652 QLNPSQALSRSSQ
+652 QALSRSSL
-665 PVLDLELI
+665 PILDLDLV
-673 EQFCSSIGSQVL
+673 EQFCDTIGVKVLNDSIN
-685 TDSVTLFRQVMPD
+685 LFKQVMPD
-698 YMQVLESNLFAKDQQ
+698 YMKILESNLFAKDKD

-744 ELPAWWDNVDD
+744 ELPAWWDNVED
-755 WIHQLSHD
+755 WILQLSHD

-771 DKAIEDFSSAE
+771 DKAIGDYSTSV
-782 TTESKDSLNLPL
+782 D
-794 PLDQD
+794 

>member
-1 MTPLKKLAT
+1 MTPLKNLAT

-21 VKFSISL
+21 VKFTISL
-28 AAAIIMVALAIQM
+28 ASAIILVALAIQM

-49 KVSAV
+49 QVSSV
-54 DLIRSVFF
+54 DLVRSVFF

-76 VVEQIEDSRQRLSKV
+76 VVEQIEDSRQRLSKM

-113 SQLNKEIDE
+113 SQLNNEIDE
-122 REKAEAARRQ
+122 REKAEAARGQ
-132 AIVNLEQEVKQR
+132 AMANLEQEVRQR
-144 QLAQQELEEHSALLR
+144 QQAQQELEEHSALLR

-186 RLVGRTEKKL
+186 QLVGRSEKQL

-215 TDHQVFDNDEP
+215 TDHQVFDNDEQ

-297 PLNGVVGLSQILLD
+297 PLNGVVGLSQMLLD
-311 TALNDA
+311 TPLNDD

-348 RFAVSMEPM
+348 RFAVSLEPM

-362 VNDIETLT
+362 VTDIETLT
-370 EMQLQNKGLSF
+370 EMQLQSKGLDF
-381 KFEQIGPIPSSI
+381 RFEQIGPIPNSI
-393 VGDPTRLRQ
+393 MGDPTRLRQ
-402 VLWNLTQNAVK
+402 VLWNLTHNAVK
-413 FTEKGAVGLMIKA
+413 FTEQGEVALTIKSEPLSEQEVQLELMI
-426 QPLAEQQVQLDI
+426 E
-438 SITDT
+438 DT

-448 QNQLE
+448 QDQLE
-453 QIFAMYYQVEG
+453 EIFAMYYQVEG
-464 RKSATGSGI
+464 SKSATGTGI

-479 QLVRAMGGDIKVT
+479 QLVRAMGGDISVS
-492 SKQGEGSCF
+492 SKEGEGSCF
-501 TVSLKVQLDSIPD
+501 TVTLKVTLDAIPD

-540 ALLEKLGHHVAVA
+540 ALLEKLGHYVEVA
-553 MNGKQA
+553 MSGEQA
-559 LASFDPDSF
+559 LEVFDPDNF
-568 DLILLDI
+568 DLVLLDI
-575 QLPDMSGFDIAERLQ
+575 QLPDMTGFDIAKRWQ
-590 QDYAK
+590 
-595 EQLPPMVALTANV
+595 EQFAEQHLPPLVALTANV
-608 VNSKQEF
+608 VNSKSEF
-615 AKAGMMDV
+615 AKAGMVDV

-631 AVVHCL
+631 AVVHCF
-637 NNVFAIGPHDEPSET
+637 NSVFAIGEEPEAEPAV
-652 QLNPSQALSRSSQ
+652 NPKQALSRSSM
-665 PVLDLELI
+665 PILDLDLV
-673 EQFCSSIGSQVL
+673 EQFCETIGVKVLNDSIN
-685 TDSVTLFRQVMPD
+685 LFKQVMPD
-698 YMQVLESNLFAKDQQ
+698 YMKVLESNLFAKDQD

-744 ELPAWWDNVDD
+744 ELPAWWDNVED

-771 DKAIEDFSSAE
+771 DKAIADFNNN
-782 TTESKDSLNLPL
+782 D
-794 PLDQD
+794 

>member
-1 MTPLKKLAT
+1 MTPLKNLAT

-21 VKFSISL
+21 VKFTISL
-28 AAAIIMVALAIQM
+28 ASAIILVALAIQM

-49 KVSAV
+49 QVSSV
-54 DLIRSVFF
+54 DLVRSVFF

-76 VVEQIEDSRQRLSKV
+76 VVEQIEDSRQRLSKM

-113 SQLNKEIDE
+113 SQLNNEIDE
-122 REKAEAARRQ
+122 REKAEAARGQ
-132 AIVNLEQEVKQR
+132 AMANLEQEVRQR
-144 QLAQQELEEHSALLR
+144 QQAQQELEEHSALLR

-186 RLVGRTEKKL
+186 QLVGRSEKQL

-215 TDHQVFDNDEP
+215 TDHQVFDNDEQ

-297 PLNGVVGLSQILLD
+297 PLNGVVGLSQMLLD
-311 TALNDA
+311 TPLNDD

-348 RFAVSMEPM
+348 RFAVSLEPM
-357 DFKAL
+357 DFQAL
-362 VNDIETLT
+362 VTDIETLT
-370 EMQLQNKGLSF
+370 EMQLQSKGLDF
-381 KFEQIGPIPSSI
+381 RFEQIGPIPNSI
-393 VGDPTRLRQ
+393 MGDPTRLRQ
-402 VLWNLTQNAVK
+402 VLWNLTHNAVK
-413 FTEKGAVGLMIKA
+413 FTEQGEVALTIKSEPLSEQEVQLELMI
-426 QPLAEQQVQLDI
+426 E
-438 SITDT
+438 DT

-448 QNQLE
+448 QDQLE
-453 QIFAMYYQVEG
+453 EIFAMYYQVEG
-464 RKSATGSGI
+464 SKSATGTGI

-479 QLVRAMGGDIKVT
+479 QLVRAMGGDISVS
-492 SKQGEGSCF
+492 SKEGEGSCF
-501 TVSLKVQLDSIPD
+501 TVTLKVTLDAIPD

-540 ALLEKLGHHVAVA
+540 ALLEKLGHYVEVA
-553 MNGKQA
+553 MSGEQA
-559 LASFDPDSF
+559 LEVFDPDNF
-568 DLILLDI
+568 DLVLLDI
-575 QLPDMSGFDIAERLQ
+575 QLPDMTGFDIAKRWQ
-590 QDYAK
+590 
-595 EQLPPMVALTANV
+595 EQFAEQHLPPLVALTANV
-608 VNSKQEF
+608 VNSKSEF
-615 AKAGMMDV
+615 AKAGMVDV

-631 AVVHCL
+631 AVVHCF
-637 NNVFAIGPHDEPSET
+637 NSVFAIGEEPEAEPAV
-652 QLNPSQALSRSSQ
+652 NPKQALSRSSM
-665 PVLDLELI
+665 PILDLDLV
-673 EQFCSSIGSQVL
+673 EQFCETIGVKVLNDSIN
-685 TDSVTLFRQVMPD
+685 LFKQVMPD
-698 YMQVLESNLFAKDQQ
+698 YMKVLESNLFAKDQD

-744 ELPAWWDNVDD
+744 ELPAWWDNVED

-771 DKAIEDFSSAE
+771 DKAIADFNNN
-782 TTESKDSLNLPL
+782 D
-794 PLDQD
+794 

>member
-1 MTPLKKLAT
+1 MTPLKNLAT

-21 VKFSISL
+21 VKFTISL
-28 AAAIIMVALAIQM
+28 ASAIILVALAIQM

-49 KVSAV
+49 QVSSV
-54 DLIRSVFF
+54 DLVRSVFF

-76 VVEQIEDSRQRLSKV
+76 VVEQIEDSRQRLSKM

-113 SQLNKEIDE
+113 SQLNNEIDE
-122 REKAEAARRQ
+122 REKAEAARGQ
-132 AIVNLEQEVKQR
+132 AMANLEQEVRQR
-144 QLAQQELEEHSALLR
+144 QQAQQELEEHSALLR

-186 RLVGRTEKKL
+186 QLVGRSEKQL

-215 TDHQVFDNDEP
+215 TDHQVFDNDEQ

-297 PLNGVVGLSQILLD
+297 PLNGVVGLSQMLLD
-311 TALNDA
+311 TPLNDD

-348 RFAVSMEPM
+348 RFAVSLEPM

-362 VNDIETLT
+362 VTDIETLT
-370 EMQLQNKGLSF
+370 EMQLQSKGLDF
-381 KFEQIGPIPSSI
+381 RFEQIGPIPNSI
-393 VGDPTRLRQ
+393 MGDPTRLRQ
-402 VLWNLTQNAVK
+402 VLWNLTHNAVK
-413 FTEKGAVGLMIKA
+413 FTEQGEVALTIKAEPLSEQEVQLELMI
-426 QPLAEQQVQLDI
+426 E
-438 SITDT
+438 DT

-448 QNQLE
+448 QDQLE
-453 QIFAMYYQVEG
+453 EIFAMYYQVEG
-464 RKSATGSGI
+464 SKSATGTGI

-479 QLVRAMGGDIKVT
+479 QLVRAMGGDISVS
-492 SKQGEGSCF
+492 SKEGEGSCF
-501 TVSLKVQLDSIPD
+501 TVTLKVTLDAIPD

-540 ALLEKLGHHVAVA
+540 ALLEKLGHYVEVA
-553 MNGKQA
+553 MSGEQA
-559 LASFDPDSF
+559 LEVFDPDNF
-568 DLILLDI
+568 DLVLLDI
-575 QLPDMSGFDIAERLQ
+575 QLPDMTGFDIAKRWQ
-590 QDYAK
+590 
-595 EQLPPMVALTANV
+595 EQFAEQHLPPLVALTANV
-608 VNSKQEF
+608 VNSKSEF
-615 AKAGMMDV
+615 AKAGMVDV

-631 AVVHCL
+631 AVVHCF
-637 NNVFAIGPHDEPSET
+637 NGVFAIGEEPEAEPVV
-652 QLNPSQALSRSSQ
+652 NPKQALSRSSM
-665 PVLDLELI
+665 PILDLDLV
-673 EQFCSSIGSQVL
+673 EQFCETIGVKVLNDSIN
-685 TDSVTLFRQVMPD
+685 LFKQVMPD
-698 YMQVLESNLFAKDQQ
+698 YMKVLESNLFAKDQD

-744 ELPAWWDNVDD
+744 ELPAWWDNVED

-771 DKAIEDFSSAE
+771 DKAIADFNNN
-782 TTESKDSLNLPL
+782 D
-794 PLDQD
+794 

>member
-1 MTPLKKLAT
+1 MTPLKNLAT

-21 VKFSISL
+21 VKFTISL
-28 AAAIIMVALAIQM
+28 ASAIILVALAIQM
-41 SVTFALTG
+41 SVTLALTG
-49 KVSAV
+49 NVSSV
-54 DLIRSVFF
+54 DLVRSVFF

-76 VVEQIEDSRQRLSKV
+76 VVEQIEDSRQRLSKM

-132 AIVNLEQEVKQR
+132 AMTKLEQEIKQR
-144 QLAQQELEEHSALLR
+144 QRAQQELEEHSALLR

-186 RLVGRTEKKL
+186 QLVGRSEKQL

-215 TDHQVFDNDEP
+215 TDHQVFDNDEQ

-260 LGFGRDITERMRHQA
+260 LGFGRDITERMRQQA
-275 NIEKANRDKTQFIS
+275 SIEKANRDKTQFIS

-297 PLNGVVGLSQILLD
+297 PLNGVVGLSQMLLD
-311 TALNDA
+311 TPLNDD

-322 NTILL
+322 KTILL

-348 RFAVSMEPM
+348 RFAVSLEPM

-362 VNDIETLT
+362 VTDIETLT
-370 EMQLQNKGLSF
+370 KMQLQSKGLAF
-381 KFEQIGPIPSSI
+381 RFEQIGPIPNSI
-393 VGDPTRLRQ
+393 MGDPTRLRQ
-402 VLWNLTQNAVK
+402 VLWNLTHNAVK
-413 FTEKGAVGLMIKA
+413 FTEQGEVALTIKA
-426 QPLAEQQVQLDI
+426 EPLSEQEVQLELI
-438 SITDT
+438 IEDT

-448 QNQLE
+448 QDQLE
-453 QIFAMYYQVEG
+453 EIFAMYYQVEG
-464 RKSATGSGI
+464 SKSATGTGI

-479 QLVRAMGGDIKVT
+479 QLVRAMGGDISVS
-492 SKQGEGSCF
+492 SKEGEGSCF
-501 TVSLKVQLDSIPD
+501 SVKLKVTLDAIPD

-540 ALLEKLGHHVAVA
+540 ALLEKLGHYVEVA
-553 MNGKQA
+553 MSGEQA
-559 LASFDPDSF
+559 IEVFDPDNF
-568 DLILLDI
+568 DLVLLDI
-575 QLPDMSGFDIAERLQ
+575 QLPDMSGFDIAKRWHEQFAQ
-590 QDYAK
+590 QH
-595 EQLPPMVALTANV
+595 LPPLVALTANV
-608 VNSKQEF
+608 VNSKSEF
-615 AKAGMMDV
+615 AKAGMVDV

-631 AVVHCL
+631 AVVHCF
-637 NNVFAIGPHDEPSET
+637 NSVFAIGEEPEAEPTVS
-652 QLNPSQALSRSSQ
+652 PKQALSRSSM
-665 PVLDLELI
+665 PILDLDLV
-673 EQFCSSIGSQVL
+673 EQFCETIGVTVLNDSIN
-685 TDSVTLFRQVMPD
+685 LFKQVMPD
-698 YMQVLESNLFAKDQQ
+698 YMKVLESNLFAKDQD

-744 ELPAWWDNVDD
+744 ELPAWWDNVED

-771 DKAIEDFSSAE
+771 DKAVADFN
-782 TTESKDSLNLPL
+782 KPD
-794 PLDQD
+794 